1 MLMTEKLHI
10 DIKEIKKLA
19 KQFNPDQ
26 MDACINQQLQEGIN
40 VCDITGTTDYIVN
53 ELAKAE
59 FVRQMMDKGVS
70 LTDAV
75 RELANR
81 IRSFHQLSK

>member
-1 MLMTEKLHI
+1 MTEKAQI
-10 DIKEIKKLA
+10 DIKEIKNLA
-19 KQFNPDQ
+19 KKYTPVQIDE
-26 MDACINQQLQEGIN
+26 CINQQLQEGKNI
-40 VCDITGTTDYIVN
+40 CDITGTTDYIIN

-59 FVRQMMDKGVS
+59 FVRQMMDEGVS

-81 IRSFHQLSK
+81 IRSFQQLSK